1 MAEWQRRN
9 DPDET
14 EGRSLYRARADAV
27 VRMQD
32 SMARHTAKL
41 LKDVDPPAWFQ
52 SKQSERFTEN
62 QAIWE
67 RMTEKAMSTCMSPRP

>member
-41 LKDVDPPAWFQ
+41 LKDVDPPGLVPEQ
-52 SKQSERFTEN
+52 TV
-62 QAIWE
+62 
-67 RMTEKAMSTCMSPRP
+67 

>member
-52 SKQSERFTEN
+52 SK
-62 QAIWE
+62 
-67 RMTEKAMSTCMSPRP
+67 

>member
-41 LKDVDPPAWFQ
+41 
-52 SKQSERFTEN
+52 
-62 QAIWE
+62 